1 MIKNSYSKLYIVSTP
16 IGNLKD
22 ITYRAVEVLSS
33 VDLIASEDTRRT
45 KILLEHYG
53 IRKPL
58 IGYNDFNKV
67 KTTPK
72 ILRKLKENSSI
83 ALVSD
88 SGTPGISD
96 PMYYLVKRAIS
107 EEIDIVPVPGASALL
122 AGIVVSGLPNDRF
135 VFEGFIPAK
144 KGRKKRLLR
153 LKDEIRTII
162 LFESPHRLVKT
173 LEDLKDF
180 LGNRK
185 ISIAREITKIYEE
198 FIRTDIDS
206 ALKLFS
212 KKKPR
217 GEFVLIVQGK
227 DK

>member
-1 MIKNSYSKLYIVSTP
+1 MIKNNCSKLYIVSTP

-45 KILLEHYG
+45 RILLEHYG
-53 IRKPL
+53 IKKPL
-58 IGYNDFNKV
+58 ISYNDINKS

-72 ILRKLKENSSI
+72 ILKRLQENSSI

-144 KGRKKRLLR
+144 KGRKKRFLR

-185 ISIAREITKIYEE
+185 ISIAREMTKIYEE

-212 KKKPR
+212 EKKPR
-217 GEFVLIVQGK
+217 GEFVLIVEGK

>member
-1 MIKNSYSKLYIVSTP
+1 M
-16 IGNLKD
+16 
-22 ITYRAVEVLSS
+22 
-33 VDLIASEDTRRT
+33 
-45 KILLEHYG
+45 
-53 IRKPL
+53 
-58 IGYNDFNKV
+58 FNF
-67 KTTPK
+67 
-72 ILRKLKENSSI
+72 
-83 ALVSD
+83 
-88 SGTPGISD
+88 
-96 PMYYLVKRAIS
+96 
-107 EEIDIVPVPGASALL
+107 EE
-122 AGIVVSGLPNDRF
+122 
-135 VFEGFIPAK
+135 K
-144 KGRKKRLLR
+144 R

-162 LFESPHRLVKT
+162 LFESPHRLIKT

-217 GEFVLIVQGK
+217 GEFVLIVEGK